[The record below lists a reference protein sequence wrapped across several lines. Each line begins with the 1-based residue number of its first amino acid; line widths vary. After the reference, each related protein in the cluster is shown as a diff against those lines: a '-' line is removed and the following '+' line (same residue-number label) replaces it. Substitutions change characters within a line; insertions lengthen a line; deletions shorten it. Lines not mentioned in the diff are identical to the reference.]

1 MDLFTLEII
10 ENGLI
15 AAAEE
20 MFVVWGRT
28 AKSPVI
34 YEVLDYGCGITD
46 WRGELIAIAAGIPT
60 FLGTLDLATREAIER
75 HNPDGFE
82 EGDIIISNVPYRSG
96 THLNDVT
103 LIMPVFAG
111 GRLLAFAA
119 SKGHWSEIGGMHFG
133 SWSPSSTEIYQEGLQ
148 FPAVKLFRAGRPNVD
163 LIDVIRQNVR
173 TPDLTLGDMEGQI
186 ASVRVGAAAIG
197 RLVSR
202 YGVDAV
208 REAMGRIWQRG
219 RQQALA
225 VLARMPHGTYV
236 AEDWI
241 DDDGITDDPLRVCV
255 RVDLRPDGVT
265 FDFTGS
271 APQARG
277 PINSPFGGTIST
289 SRVILKALLDPHS
302 PATGGDFSV
311 LTVVAPEG
319 SIFNPRP
326 PAPVATNWEGR
337 SYVGDLVWKALCTA
351 LPDRLV
357 AGNYN
362 SVCATIVGGIDDRT
376 GEPFAVV
383 EPQPG
388 GWGGGEGKDGESG
401 MFYLGNGETYAMPVE
416 VLEARTPIRFERYV
430 LDREAARGAGRF
442 RSGLGIVKE
451 YRIVNS
457 HAIFTAS
464 FGRSKFPAW
473 GAAGGEGGSPNYFM
487 VEKPGEPPRRLSKIT
502 ALRLSGGDLIQMHTG
517 SGGGFGD
524 PLERDPERVAADGR
538 EGFVTAGRAQE
549 VYGVVLTGDGRV
561 DGPATA
567 ARRAS
572 LREQRSTGTS

>member
-75 HNPDGFE
+75 HSPDGFE
-82 EGDIIISNVPYRSG
+82 EGDIMISNIPYRSG

-111 GRLLAFAA
+111 GRLLAFTA

-202 YGVDAV
+202 YGADAV
-208 REAMGRIWQRG
+208 REAMGLIWQRG

-225 VLARMPHGTYV
+225 ALARMPRGTYV

-289 SRVILKALLDPHS
+289 SRVILKALLNPHDPS
-302 PATGGDFSV
+302 TGGDFSV

-319 SIFNPRP
+319 SIFNPKP

-337 SYVGDLVWKALCTA
+337 SYVGDLVWKALCQA

-416 VLEARTPIRFERYV
+416 VLEARTPIRFERYAF
-430 LDREAARGAGRF
+430 DREAARGAGRF
-442 RSGLGIVKE
+442 RGGLGIVKE
-451 YRIVNS
+451 YRITNS
-457 HAIFTAS
+457 HATFTAS

-473 GAAGGEGGSPNYFM
+473 GAAGGEGGSPNYFV

-517 SGGGFGD
+517 TGGGFGD
-524 PLERDPERVAADGR
+524 PLERDPERVATDVQ
-538 EGFVTAGRAQE
+538 EGFVSAGRVQE
-549 VYGVVLTGDGRV
+549 VYGVALTGDGRV

-567 ARRAS
+567 AERAS
-572 LREQRSTGTS
+572 LREKRRGGAR

>member
-10 ENGLI
+10 ENGLM

-20 MFVVWGRT
+20 MFAVWGRT

-46 WRGELIAIAAGIPT
+46 WRGELVAIAAGIPT

-75 HNPDGFE
+75 HAPKGFQD
-82 EGDIIISNVPYRSG
+82 GDIVISNIPYRSG

-103 LIMPVFAG
+103 LIMPVFVD

-148 FPAVKLFRAGRPNVD
+148 FPAVKLFRAGRPNED

-173 TPDLTLGDMEGQI
+173 TPDLTMGDMEGQI

-197 RLVSR
+197 RLVAK
-202 YGVDAV
+202 YGADAV
-208 REAMGRIWQRG
+208 HRAMELIWQRG
-219 RQQALA
+219 RRQALA
-225 VLARMPHGTYV
+225 ALARMPHGTYV

-241 DDDGITDDPLRVCV
+241 DDDGITDDPLHVRV
-255 RVDLRPDGVT
+255 RVDLRPDGAT

-289 SRVILKALLDPHS
+289 SRVILKAVLNPHDPS
-302 PATGGDFSV
+302 TGGDFSV

-319 SIFNPRP
+319 SVFNPRP

-337 SYVGDLVWKALCTA
+337 SYVGDLVWKALCEA

-362 SVCATIVGGIDDRT
+362 SVCATIVGGRDDRT

-416 VLEARTPIRFERYV
+416 VLEARTPMRFERYMF
-430 LDREAARGAGRF
+430 DREAARGAGRS
-442 RSGLGIVKE
+442 RGGLGVVKE

-457 HAIFTAS
+457 EATFTAS

-473 GAAGGEGGSPNYFM
+473 GAAGGEGGSPNYFV
-487 VEKPGEPPRRLSKIT
+487 VERAGEPPRRLSKAT
-502 ALRLSGGDLIQMHTG
+502 ALRLTRGDLIQMHTG

-524 PLERDPERVAADGR
+524 PLERDPEQVAADVR
-538 EGFVTAGRAQE
+538 ESFVSADRARE
-549 VYGVVLTGDGRV
+549 VYGVVLTDDGRV
-561 DGPATA
+561 DGAATA
-567 ARRAS
+567 AMRARLRRPGHAPA
-572 LREQRSTGTS
+572 G

>member
-20 MFVVWGRT
+20 MFLVWGRT

-75 HNPDGFE
+75 HGPDGFE

-148 FPAVKLFRAGRPNVD
+148 FPAVKLFRAGKANVD

-186 ASVRVGAAAIG
+186 ASVRVGTAAIG

-265 FDFTGS
+265 FDFSGS

-277 PINSPFGGTIST
+277 PINSPFGGTTST

-388 GWGGGEGKDGESG
+388 GWGGGEGKDGETG

-430 LDREAARGAGRF
+430 LDREAERGAGRF
-442 RSGLGIVKE
+442 RSGLGIVKA

-457 HAIFTAS
+457 HAFFTAS

-473 GAAGGEGGSPNYFM
+473 GAAGGEGGSPNYFV

-502 ALRLSGGDLIQMHTG
+502 ALRLSGGDVIEMHTG
-517 SGGGFGD
+517 CGGGFGD
-524 PLERDPERVAADGR
+524 PLERDPERVAADVR
-538 EGFVTAGRAQE
+538 EGFVMIGRAQE

-561 DGPATA
+561 DVPATA

-572 LREQRSTGTS
+572 LREKESERVS

>member
-20 MFVVWGRT
+20 MFLVWGRT

-75 HNPDGFE
+75 HGPHGFE
-82 EGDIIISNVPYRSG
+82 DGDIVISNVPYRSG

-103 LIMPVFAG
+103 LIMPVFAE

-119 SKGHWSEIGGMHFG
+119 SKGHWSEIGGMYFG

-186 ASVRVGAAAIG
+186 ASVRVGAAAIA
-197 RLVSR
+197 RLVSK
-202 YGVDAV
+202 YGADAV
-208 REAMGRIWQRG
+208 REAMGLIWQRG
-219 RQQALA
+219 RQQALE
-225 VLARMPHGTYV
+225 VLTRMPHGTYF

-255 RVDLRPDGVT
+255 RVDLQPDGVT

-311 LTVVAPEG
+311 LTVVAPEA
-319 SIFNPRP
+319 SIFNPMP

-416 VLEARTPIRFERYV
+416 VLEARTPIRFERYM
-430 LDREAARGAGRF
+430 LDREAERGAGRF
-442 RSGLGIVKE
+442 RGGLGVVKE
-451 YRIVNS
+451 YRIANS
-457 HAIFTAS
+457 HATFTAS

-473 GAAGGEGGSPNYFM
+473 GAAGGEGGSPNYFV
-487 VEKPGEPPRRLSKIT
+487 VERAGEPPRRLSKAT
-502 ALRLSGGDLIQMHTG
+502 VLRLSGGDLIQMHTG
-517 SGGGFGD
+517 RGGGFGD
-524 PLERDPERVAADGR
+524 PLDRDPERVAADVR
-538 EGFVTAGRAQE
+538 DGFVSAGRAQE
-549 VYGVVLTGDGRV
+549 VYGVVLTDDGRV
-561 DGPATA
+561 DVPATA

-572 LREQRSTGTS
+572 LTKRRGG